1 MTVHITNHNKFEKG
15 VGAFITNLEHLTL
28 IMDAEGNM
36 KMDMGQMAVPPQTE
50 VEQPQ
55 EERAEEKCEL
65 EEEPQPAQ
73 QAEEVEELCHFVHP
87 SVDSQQEWDI
97 HREIKRLVSRQGI
110 QEICQ
115 YLLQMRKEHKVLLP
129 QVADKAYDELV
140 RMGMPNDEGYSLKT
154 FMKYYKR

>member
-1 MTVHITNHNKFEKG
+1 MSGKHVYHGGIFNYFNGANINKIVFNGGQGTED
-15 VGAFITNLEHLTL
+15 NDD
-28 IMDAEGNM
+28 DAWTTE
-36 KMDMGQMAVPPQTE
+36 QTE